1 MATMTLE
8 YDENNKSAQL
18 LLEFAKASGL
28 IEIIECSVGEIEDL
42 GLIQQ
47 MKNVDRTKKVSKA
60 KVMKKLNK

>member
-1 MATMTLE
+1 MTLE

>member
-1 MATMTLE
+1 MAKITLE

-28 IEIIECSVGEIEDL
+28 IEITECSKGEIEDL
-42 GLIQQ
+42 DLTQQ